1 MAMTH
6 PSKRIA
12 PADVQAGRN
21 LRAWRKNRGMSQT
34 ALGERL
40 GITFQQIQKYEKGTN
55 RLSVSRLADAAE
67 ALNVPLSTLLA
78 GTAPDGIADPAENV
92 LSVDETRLLA
102 EYRTMV
108 PSART
113 LLMELARHLSVRAP
127 HEQ

>member
-1 MAMTH
+1 MAMTP

-12 PADVQAGRN
+12 PADVQAGLN

-40 GITFQQIQKYEKGTN
+40 GITYQQIQKYEKGTN

-78 GTAPDGIADPAENV
+78 GTAPDGIANPAETV
-92 LSVDETRLLA
+92 LSTDETRLLA
-102 EYRTMV
+102 EYRAMV

-113 LLMELARHLSVRAP
+113 LLMELAWHLSVRATP
-127 HEQ
+127 